1 MIEAVRLWEVVEVEV
16 EEVQVVQ
23 VGGRCDP
30 GVAEQVDTFLSSEVR
45 LGGACS
51 GGWKFFLLN
60 IQKSDKETSA

>member
-1 MIEAVRLWEVVEVEV
+1 MIEAVRLWEVD
-16 EEVQVVQ
+16 EEVFKVVQ

-30 GVAEQVDTFLSSEVR
+30 GVAEQVDTFLSREVR

-51 GGWKFFLLN
+51 GGWKLFLLN

>member
-1 MIEAVRLWEVVEVEV
+1 MIEAVRLWEVD
-16 EEVQVVQ
+16 EEVFQVVQ

-30 GVAEQVDTFLSSEVR
+30 GVAEEVDTFLSREVR